1 MLFSMFSLYPQ
12 YTQLTML
19 TTKRL
24 WKKKIS
30 VVIADEHVW
39 DLFELATEE
48 EEEEK
53 KNTHAKKQNGF
64 FSMEEHII
72 FHSWTPIVYFFTRS
86 TPSIGVKS
94 GKLNSTSLWKKSNIL
109 YIILPF

>member
-1 MLFSMFSLYPQ
+1 MFSLYPQ

-39 DLFELATEE
+39 DLFELAKE

-53 KNTHAKKQNGF
+53 NKNTHAKKQNVF
-64 FSMEEHII
+64 FFNGRTYYIPFMNTNSVF
-72 FHSWTPIVYFFTRS
+72 FHSLY
-86 TPSIGVKS
+86 SIH
-94 GKLNSTSLWKKSNIL
+94 WC
-109 YIILPF
+109 